1 MMLLLFRIIK
11 DFKPIH
17 TTQLLTQGIKS
28 MSDTDSLSCPV
39 LSDIKWRMYLTVREK
54 ETTAASRQAVGKK

>member
-1 MMLLLFRIIK
+1 MLLLFRIMK

-28 MSDTDSLSCPV
+28 MSDTDSLSPV
-39 LSDIKWRMYLTVREK
+39 LSDTKWRMYLTVREK
-54 ETTAASRQAVGKK
+54 ETTAASRQAEGKK